1 MAQELLEDFH
11 QNRDYHYR
19 TQLIALQNDMNLI
32 QQADP
37 YSTEPLEDSP
47 EDIARQIEATSA
59 GNPFAAEMSTMAGR
73 WYSEFV
79 YEINEAKDAKDLGLI
94 NLAVCSS
101 PTSCHLRRIADSV
114 YTEGSPEQTRATQ
127 VRMRL

>member
-19 TQLIALQNDMNLI
+19 TQLIALQNDINLI

-37 YSTEPLEDSP
+37 YTSEPLEDSP
-47 EDIARQIEATSA
+47 EEIVRQIETTSA
-59 GNPFAAEMSTMAGR
+59 GNPFAAEMSNMAGR

-79 YEINEAKDAKDLGLI
+79 YEINEAKEAKELALI
-94 NLAVCSS
+94 NLTVCFPS
-101 PTSCHLRRIADSV
+101 T
-114 YTEGSPEQTRATQ
+114 
-127 VRMRL
+127 